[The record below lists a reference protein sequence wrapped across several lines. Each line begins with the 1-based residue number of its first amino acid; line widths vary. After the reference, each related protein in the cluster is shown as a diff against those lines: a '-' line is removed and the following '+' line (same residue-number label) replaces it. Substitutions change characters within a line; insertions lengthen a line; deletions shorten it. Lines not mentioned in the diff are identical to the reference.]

1 MQSTIGNSIKLSL
14 FGESHGTAIGIVID
28 GLAPGIKLDTDFI
41 QEQLEKR
48 KKKGKVGK
56 ERHEADCDIAL
67 QRIYCPCEKT
77 VEY

>member
-41 QEQLEKR
+41 QQQLEK
-48 KKKGKVGK
+48 
-56 ERHEADCDIAL
+56 EN
-67 QRIYCPCEKT
+67 QRAKYQLKDMKQMILK
-77 VEY
+77 

>member
-48 KKKGKVGK
+48 KPKGKYLLK
-56 ERHEADCDIAL
+56 DMKQMIL
-67 QRIYCPCEKT
+67 K
-77 VEY
+77 